1 MRTLKIIF
9 LALFLPLASQAQH
22 FVKYSEVGLFG
33 GGSYYLGDLNPGKQF
48 FMIQPAAGLIYR
60 YNPSRRFA
68 WRIHAM
74 AGRVQ
79 ADDALSKNP
88 YQKTRNLSFRSPIIE
103 FGGLLE
109 FNFFDYEIGNSET
122 PATPFIFAGLA
133 MFRYNPQA
141 LLDGQWIPLQ
151 PLGTEGQGSSFYPD
165 RKNYSLLGVSLPFG
179 VGIKCHLFRVIG
191 LTLEWGLRKT
201 FTDYI
206 DDVST
211 VYADPDILLASNGVL
226 SPVLADRSLVN
237 AGKVNTGRQRG
248 NETNNDW
255 YSFVGLTISIK
266 LTPKQAECAAY
277 K

>member
-1 MRTLKIIF
+1 MRTLKIAF
-9 LALFLPLASQAQH
+9 LALFIPFVSEAQH
-22 FVKYSEVGLFG
+22 FVKYSEIGLMG
-33 GGSYYLGDLNPGKQF
+33 GGSYYMGDLNPGRQF
-48 FMIQPAAGLIYR
+48 FMIQPAAGLVYR

-79 ADDALSKNP
+79 ADDALSANAF
-88 YQKTRNLSFRSPIIE
+88 QKTRNLSFRSPIIE

-109 FNFFDYEIGNSET
+109 FNFFDYEIGKSNMI
-122 PATPFIFAGLA
+122 ATPFIFGGLA

-141 LLDGQWIPLQ
+141 LLDGQWVPLQ

-165 RKNYSLLGVSLPFG
+165 RK
-179 VGIKCHLFRVIG
+179 
-191 LTLEWGLRKT
+191 WGLRKT

-211 VYADPDILLASNGVL
+211 VYADPDILLATNGL
-226 SPVLADRSLVN
+226 LAPVLADRSLVN
-237 AGKVNTGRQRG
+237 SGKVNTGRQRG

-255 YSFVGLTISIK
+255 YSFVGLTISVK